1 MNLMI
6 WNEPE
11 IINTAAD
18 LVIPVEMA
26 VAFLASALKQ
36 PNGSPLTQITNLRY
50 AVNEAIPP
58 IANPCGF

>member
-1 MNLMI
+1 MNLVI

-26 VAFLASALKQ
+26 VALLASALKQ
-36 PNGSPLTQITNLRY
+36 PNGSPLTQIT
-50 AVNEAIPP
+50 
-58 IANPCGF
+58 

>member
-1 MNLMI
+1 MI

-26 VAFLASALKQ
+26 VALLASALKQ
-36 PNGSPLTQITNLRY
+36 PNGSPLTQITNLRC